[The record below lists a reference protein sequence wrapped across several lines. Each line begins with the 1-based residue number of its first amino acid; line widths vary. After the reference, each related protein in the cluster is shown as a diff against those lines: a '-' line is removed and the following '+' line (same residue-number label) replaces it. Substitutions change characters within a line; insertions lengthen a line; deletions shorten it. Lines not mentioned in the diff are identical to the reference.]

1 MRAVLLTL
9 CTLLIAGGASAAGE
23 RIYRWTTPEGK
34 VQYGDQPPSGAQDVR
49 NFDRRVGTTA
59 ASPSD
64 QAEGRPAAKTISET
78 DCINKRA
85 QLNTYKNASRLV
97 ERDSLGR
104 EREFT
109 VAEREQLVAK
119 VQADLESQ
127 CGDAP
132 AEE

>member
-9 CTLLIAGGASAAGE
+9 CSLLIAGGASAAGE
-23 RIYRWTTPEGK
+23 RIYRWTTPDGK
-34 VQYGDQPPSGAQDVR
+34 VQFGDQPPSGAQDVR

-59 ASPSD
+59 AAE
-64 QAEGRPAAKTISET
+64 QAQDRPPVKTVSET

-104 EREFT
+104 EREYT
-109 VAEREQLVAK
+109 VAEREQLVTK

-132 AEE
+132 AE

>member
-9 CTLLIAGGASAAGE
+9 CSLLIADGASAAGE
-23 RIYRWTTPEGK
+23 RIYRWTTPDGK
-34 VQYGDQPPSGAQDVR
+34 VQFGDQPPSGAQDIR

-59 ASPSD
+59 A
-64 QAEGRPAAKTISET
+64 AEPAQDRPPQKTVSET

-104 EREFT
+104 EREYT

-132 AEE
+132 AE